1 MVTVELVKDALLA
14 KRLVEVELEKGTQ
27 AIVEKT
33 AKPNAYFKVSGWKD
47 AATIDYELVVL

>member
-1 MVTVELVKDALLA
+1 LVTVELVKDALLA